1 MYLCGKAIH
10 ISRPE
15 GKAFKQ
21 VLGTPLGG
29 YRRNMVEVQQHT
41 TFQNGQLA
49 NRSYHTLLMRG
60 INVAAAKQRSTAR
73 SKPLIYA
80 D

>member
-1 MYLCGKAIH
+1 MYICGKAIH

-21 VLGTPLGG
+21 VLGMPLGG
-29 YRRNMVEVQQHT
+29 YRRDMVEVQQHT

-49 NRSYHTLLMRG
+49 NRKLSRPAYER
-60 INVAAAKQRSTAR
+60 N
-73 SKPLIYA
+73 
-80 D
+80 

>member
-10 ISRPE
+10 VSRRE

-21 VLGTPLGG
+21 ILGTPLGG

-41 TFQNGQLA
+41 TFPNGQLA
-49 NRSYHTLLMRG
+49 NRKLSPPACER
-60 INVAAAKQRSTAR
+60 N
-73 SKPLIYA
+73 
-80 D
+80 

>member
-10 ISRPE
+10 IYRPE

-21 VLGTPLGG
+21 VLGMPLGG

-41 TFQNGQLA
+41 TFKMDSWQTG
-49 NRSYHTLLMRG
+49 SYHALL
-60 INVAAAKQRSTAR
+60 
-73 SKPLIYA
+73 
-80 D
+80 